1 MTAVPTERLVELAGI
16 RSRVLEV
23 AGAGPTVLLL
33 HGFTDSADSW
43 RPVLAELASRGRRAV
58 AVDLPGHGRAEP
70 LARPAFATIDRFTDA
85 LVDRYAADGP
95 VVLAGNSLGG
105 LAALRAATRPE
116 RPLLAVAGL
125 GPAGLAYHRRI
136 ERIVGWARRLDPA
149 FRAADRIPVPSP
161 LIRWVMAGLYQ
172 HRLAEGAAD
181 PSTVRRYASHYQGR
195 RDLARRRADL
205 LEIGGAPEALEV
217 DLERI
222 RVPVLLV
229 WGRRDRL
236 ADIRGATTL
245 LDIVPDSRLVVV
257 DAGHCP
263 QVQLAAQIADLL
275 SDLPDLSPREPAAPQ
290 EAPS

>member
-1 MTAVPTERLVELAGI
+1 MTIPPTEHLVEFAGI

-23 AGAGPTVLLL
+23 AGRGPTILLL

-43 RPVLAELASRGRRAV
+43 RPVLVELAAGDRRAV
-58 AVDLPGHGRAEP
+58 AIDLPGHGRAEP
-70 LARPAFATIDRFTDA
+70 LARPVFAMIDRFTDA
-85 LVDRYAADGP
+85 LVDRYATDGP

-136 ERIVGWARRLDPA
+136 ERIVGWARRLDPVL
-149 FRAADRIPVPSP
+149 RVADHVPVPSP
-161 LIRWVMAGLYQ
+161 LIRWAMAGLYQ

-181 PSTVRRYASHYQGR
+181 SSTLRRYASHYHGR

-205 LEIGGAPEALEV
+205 LEIGGAPEALQV

-245 LDIVPDSRLVVV
+245 LDTVPDSRLVVV

-263 QVQLAAQIADLL
+263 QVQLPAQVADLL
-275 SDLPDLSPREPAAPQ
+275 SDLPLLAPREPTARQ

>member
-1 MTAVPTERLVELAGI
+1 MTAAPTEHLVKFAGI

-23 AGAGPTVLLL
+23 AGAGPTILLL

-43 RPVLAELASRGRRAV
+43 RSVLDEFAARGRHAV
-58 AVDLPGHGRAEP
+58 AIDLPGHGRAEP

-116 RPLLAVAGL
+116 RPLLAIAGL

-149 FRAADRIPVPSP
+149 FRVADRMPLPSP
-161 LIRWVMAGLYQ
+161 LIRWTMAGLYQ
-172 HRLAEGAAD
+172 HRLVEGAAD
-181 PSTVRRYASHYQGR
+181 PSTLRRYASHFRGR

-205 LEIGGAPEALEV
+205 LEIGGAPEALAV

-245 LDIVPDSRLVVV
+245 LDIVPASRLVVV

-263 QVQLAAQIADLL
+263 QVQLPTQIADLL
-275 SDLPDLSPREPAAPQ
+275 SDLPNLAPREPDTLQ
-290 EAPS
+290 DAPS